1 MSRSPVK
8 FLSHLA
14 LPLTL
19 VLALFA
25 TAVQAAKPDR
35 NTEAASGTP
44 PEIYR
49 SSVDYTGRT
58 LTVHGIHLI
67 TGSAGSPEYPLEV
80 ILGGEAVSIDQSAS
94 SDATDFGTNKGPLV
108 IPFDDILSSLSALVV
123 DEAIPADIN
132 FAIKVST
139 AGGSARSTAYFA
151 QPILQ
156 VSSPPE
162 PPSTGSCPCSNL
174 YDQYYNAL
182 YALLWPTCTAPGSS
196 NASAIVPT
204 EQYIEASYINELMI
218 QTITISSDSSLSP
231 RNSGSTNYVSSCSV
245 RTDGGAY
252 LAGPVS
258 ISDDDHD
265 NCVADIIAR
274 EPICRGGNWL
284 DP

>member
-1 MSRSPVK
+1 MLRPPLNILRQVALLCWLVMA
-8 FLSHLA
+8 LS
-14 LPLTL
+14 
-19 VLALFA
+19 A

-44 PEIYR
+44 PEIHR
-49 SSVDYTGRT
+49 SSVDYTERT

-80 ILGGEAVSIDQSAS
+80 TLGGEAVSIDQSAS

-231 RNSGSTNYVSSCSV
+231 RNSGSTN
-245 RTDGGAY
+245 
-252 LAGPVS
+252 
-258 ISDDDHD
+258 
-265 NCVADIIAR
+265 
-274 EPICRGGNWL
+274 
-284 DP
+284 